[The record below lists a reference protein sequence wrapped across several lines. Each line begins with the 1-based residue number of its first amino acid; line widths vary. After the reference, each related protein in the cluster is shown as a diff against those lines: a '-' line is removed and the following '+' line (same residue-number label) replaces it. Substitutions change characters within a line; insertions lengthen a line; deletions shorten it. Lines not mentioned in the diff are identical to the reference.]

1 MEYVGRLSTPGSVVK
16 YEPITI
22 RLPSGCSYT
31 PDVAVFHPDGILEL
45 WEVKGAFIH
54 NQRSILAFKE
64 ALAAFPMFTWGFAQ
78 LTKSGWAIEKVI
90 ALSRR

>member
-1 MEYVGRLSTPGSVVK
+1 MEYVGRTAPEGSVVK
-16 YEPITI
+16 YEPITL

-31 PDVAVFHPDGILEL
+31 PDVAVFHPSGLVEL

-64 ALAAFPMFTWGFAQ
+64 ALAAFPMFAWGFAQ
-78 LTKSGWAIEKVI
+78 LTKSGWAIDKVS
-90 ALSRR
+90 ALSQR